1 MAGLLTPPRP
11 AADDSTL
18 GRWWLLW
25 VLFYFYAYTY
35 VDRLIVSILVPD
47 MKATLGFSD
56 TAMGLVLGPVPTIV
70 FALWSFPAGW
80 LSDRFPRRLVLLF
93 GVLLFAI
100 GTIGLGHSNSLL
112 TVLLARTVAAIGE
125 ASILPPSYS
134 LIADAFPRKR
144 VATAIAMF
152 SMGSKVGAAA
162 ALGVGGLVLAGATA
176 MVERGDGHGYHAW
189 QLVFLAIGGPILLTA
204 LLTFT
209 FREPG
214 RRGVVDSQASRGDL
228 AAFVRKERK
237 LLQLMA
243 LGFSAICVTGFAMN
257 SWVPAYLT
265 RHFGFSPVQYGP
277 VLGAIGLAASAALG
291 IKGVLMD
298 WFYARGIKDIYL
310 RLYTWLLVLTLP
322 IFIPMFFV
330 SNGWVFIA
338 MYGFTQIVTLP
349 FISYAS
355 TAIQVITPGN
365 MRARLTSAALVIFA
379 IAGGLGTFVVGFITD
394 HIFRDE
400 AKLGYSLA
408 ILLGFSIPVGLICL
422 RLSLKPLH
430 QAVIEAENRDVP
442 ATAATSNAA

>member
-1 MAGLLTPPRP
+1 MAQQLTPRRQSS
-11 AADDSTL
+11 DDGTP

-35 VDRLIVSILVPD
+35 VDRLIVSILVPE
-47 MKATLGFSD
+47 MKGTLGFSD

-80 LSDRFPRRLVLLF
+80 LSDRFPRRLVLFL
-93 GVLLFAI
+93 GVVLFAV
-100 GTIGLGHSNSLL
+100 GTIGLAHSNSLL
-112 TVLLARTVAAIGE
+112 TTVLARTVAAIGE

-144 VATAIAMF
+144 VATAIAIF
-152 SMGSKVGAAA
+152 SMGGKIGAAA
-162 ALGVGGLVLAGATA
+162 ALGVGGLVLVGATA
-176 MVERGDGHGYHAW
+176 MVARGGGHGYHAW
-189 QLVFLAIGGPILLTA
+189 QLVFLFIGAPILLTA

-214 RRGVVDSQASRGDL
+214 RRGLVDTQASRGDL
-228 AAFVRKERK
+228 AAFVRKEQRV
-237 LLQLMA
+237 LLLMGV
-243 LGFSAICVTGFAMN
+243 GFSAICAIAFAMN

-265 RHFGFSPVQYGP
+265 RHFGISPVQYGP
-277 VLGAIGLAASAALG
+277 TLGAIGLAASAALG
-291 IKGVLMD
+291 LKGVLMD
-298 WFYARGIKDIYL
+298 WFYSRGIKDIYL
-310 RLYTWLLVLTLP
+310 RLYTWLIALALP
-322 IFIPMFFV
+322 IFIAMFFV
-330 SNGWVFIA
+330 SNGWWFIA

-349 FISYAS
+349 FIAYAS

-408 ILLGFSIPVGLICL
+408 ILLAFSIPVGFICL
-422 RLSLKPLH
+422 RLSLQPLH
-430 QAVIEAENRDVP
+430 QAVLEAEKRDIAAAP
-442 ATAATSNAA
+442 AH

>member
-1 MAGLLTPPRP
+1 VEQSSDGGA
-11 AADDSTL
+11 L

-25 VLFYFYAYTY
+25 VLFYFYAYTF

-80 LSDRFPRRLVLLF
+80 LSDRFPRRLVLLS

-112 TVLLARTVAAIGE
+112 EVILARAVAAIGE
-125 ASILPPSYS
+125 ATILPPSYS

-144 VATAIAMF
+144 VATAIAIF
-152 SMGSKVGAAA
+152 SMGAKVGAAT
-162 ALGVGGLVLAGATA
+162 ALGVGGLALAGATA
-176 MVERGDGHGYHAW
+176 MVARGDGHGYHAW
-189 QLVFLAIGGPILLTA
+189 QWVFLFIGGPILLTA

-214 RRGVVDSQASRGDL
+214 RRGVVASQASRGDL
-228 AAFVRKERK
+228 AAFVGKEKK
-237 LLQLMA
+237 LLLLMA
-243 LGFSAICVTGFAMN
+243 LGFSSVCMTAFAMN

-265 RHFGFSPVQYGP
+265 RHFGLSPVQYGP
-277 VLGAIGLAASAALG
+277 VLGAIGLAASAALA

-298 WFYARGIKDIYL
+298 WFYSRGIKDIYL
-310 RLYTWLLVLTLP
+310 RLYTWLMVCTLP
-322 IFIPMFFV
+322 VFVPMFFV
-330 SNGWVFIA
+330 TQGGLFIA
-338 MYGFTQIVTLP
+338 MYGFAQIVTVP
-349 FISYAS
+349 FVAYAT

-365 MRARLTSAALVIFA
+365 MRARLTSAALVTFA
-379 IAGGLGTFVVGFITD
+379 IAGGIGTFVVGFITD
-394 HIFRDE
+394 HLFRDE

-408 ILLGFSIPVGLICL
+408 ILLGFTIPTGFICL
-422 RLSLKPLH
+422 RLALKPLR
-430 QAVIEAENRDVP
+430 QAVIEAENRELRTRSRP
-442 ATAATSNAA
+442 PGC